1 MPTALLTV
9 IAFETWRYFPFAFL
23 FLVARMQ
30 AIPGDLDEAARVDG
44 ASVWQRFRNVV
55 WPQLVP
61 VIAVLAV
68 LRFIFTFNKFDDI
81 YLLTGGGA
89 GTEVVSVRVYDFL
102 TARKDVGLAA
112 AQAVV
117 LAAGPGRA
125 DRLYLR
131 ARRPGRQGGRAMT
144 AGAERRPSS
153 AGPAAPPRP
162 RRRRSGHRT
171 GPHDRV
177 PGADHRGAVLVHG
190 GALAASDPGGAARP
204 GPDLG
209 DLGELTAGAYRAV
222 LRSTDDGGQGF
233 LVFLRNSAIVSVITT
248 ALTLLAAIPGAY
260 AVSRLRFAGRK
271 LISGLFLMVYLF
283 PPMILAIP
291 LFVLFTRLGLRG
303 NLLGLALVYVAQTVP
318 VAIFMLINYFET
330 IPESLEE
337 AGLMDGL
344 THFGVLRRISL
355 PLAAPSVVA
364 TGLYVF
370 MIAWNEFL
378 FALLFL
384 LERPDRWT
392 VSLGLSRLAG
402 SIEVPSTVLMAGSVV
417 LTVPIVVLF
426 FVAERRLVE
435 GLTAG
440 GEKG

>member
-1 MPTALLTV
+1 MT
-9 IAFETWRYFPFAFL
+9 
-23 FLVARMQ
+23 
-30 AIPGDLDEAARVDG
+30 
-44 ASVWQRFRNVV
+44 
-55 WPQLVP
+55 
-61 VIAVLAV
+61 
-68 LRFIFTFNKFDDI
+68 
-81 YLLTGGGA
+81 
-89 GTEVVSVRVYDFL
+89 
-102 TARKDVGLAA
+102 
-112 AQAVV
+112 AVV
-117 LAAGPGRA
+117 DAPAEPQ
-125 DRLYLR
+125 
-131 ARRPGRQGGRAMT
+131 ARG
-144 AGAERRPSS
+144 
-153 AGPAAPPRP
+153 
-162 RRRRSGHRT
+162 RRRRARSTEEKVWGTVRVLT
-171 GPHDRV
+171 IVFLVLITVGPFWYMV
-177 PGADHRGAVLVHG
+177 VLSLKPIQQV
-190 GALAASDPGGAARP
+190 LLDPGRIWVTA
-204 GPDLG
+204 
-209 DLGELTAGAYRAV
+209 GEFTSGAYRAV
-222 LRSTDDGGQGF
+222 FRSVDDGGQGF

-248 ALTLLAAIPGAY
+248 AVTLLAAIPGAY
-260 AVSRLRFAGRK
+260 AVSRLRFGGRR
-271 LISGLFLMVYLF
+271 LVSGLFLVVYLF

-303 NLLGLALVYVAQTVP
+303 SLPGLALVYVAQTVP
-318 VAIFMLINYFET
+318 VAIFMLINYFQT

-344 THFGVLRRISL
+344 THLGVLRRISL

-392 VSLGLSRLAG
+392 VSLGLSRLSG

-426 FVAERRLVE
+426 FLAERRLVE